1 MTGTEPRD
9 ADELRTEIEQTRAE
23 IGDTVEALTAKADV
37 KARVKRSL
45 QQGTAR
51 ATAKAKETAA
61 TVSEQATTAAVQGR
75 EKIAGRAATVRDQAA
90 DNPSVR
96 RGLPI
101 GAVALAAAGVLVAV
115 LVIRSR
121 RR

>member
-1 MTGTEPRD
+1 VTGTEPRD
-9 ADELRTEIEQTRAE
+9 ADELRAEIEQTRADL
-23 IGDTVEALTAKADV
+23 GDTVEALSAKADV
-37 KARVKRSL
+37 KARVKDSL
-45 QQGTAR
+45 KQGAAK

-61 TVSEQATTAAVQGR
+61 TVSAQATTAAVQGR
-75 EKIAGRAATVRDQAA
+75 AKVAGRAAMVRDQAA
-90 DNPSVR
+90 DNPTAR

-101 GAVALAAAGVLVAV
+101 GAIALAAAGILVAV